1 MSYFTTENQKTDKK
15 EYNDE
20 QVYYCKDCL
29 SLNIRHIKGI
39 IGSEYCD
46 NCGSTN
52 ILQTDIQSWEALYL
66 QTYGELFVKHK

>member
-52 ILQTDIQSWEALYL
+52 IL
-66 QTYGELFVKHK
+66 